1 MEKRKKQLRK
11 IGKKLKVEIYMDIRN
26 STMFES
32 KYVLPLHCTLISLAP
47 GVVKPLPDFQYFQ
60 VYF

>member
-1 MEKRKKQLRK
+1 MEKTTMEDREKTK
-11 IGKKLKVEIYMDIRN
+11 GRN
-26 STMFES
+26 LHGYQKFD